1 MTFLEQLKKL
11 DANATPGPWDWNN
24 DATES
29 EYFEQ
34 VVLRNGLRI
43 CEVNGDNARL
53 ILFLRNNTQAIIE
66 LVEAAEEPFDKYD
79 AGSVDSYLLSI
90 KDALKKLKGDV

>member
-1 MTFLEQLKKL
+1 MTFLDKLKAL
-11 DANATPGPWDWNN
+11 DAEATPGPWDWNN

-66 LVEAAEEPFDKYD
+66 LVEAAEKIEYL
-79 AGSVDSYLLSI
+79 GTLERVDNVQTALS
-90 KDALKKLKGDV
+90 KLKGGV